1 MATSTKATTTPQ
13 ATNFPILEEEP
24 VFKRATGR
32 AKSPLRTAM
41 EALPVGKSMVGATLS
56 DDPADEKVNTNTL
69 NSVRQKAQEIR
80 QAAKKDGQD
89 VRFSIR
95 VDVENRVIVTRKS

>member
-1 MATSTKATTTPQ
+1 MATSTKATTQQ
-13 ATNFPILEEEP
+13 ATDFPILEEEP

-41 EALPVGKSMVGATLS
+41 EALPTGKSMVGATLS
-56 DDPADEKVNTNTL
+56 DDPADEKANTNTL

-80 QAAKKDGQD
+80 QTAKKDGQD